1 MRLLEPQKLRREFPP
16 LRSYLIGISGGRDS
30 VTLLHL
36 LVDLGYKNLTVCHLN
51 HQLRGRASDADAGF
65 VEKLAAKYDV
75 DLVVRATNVRK
86 LATKKKMSLEAAG
99 RAARYSFFA
108 SVAKRKRCRTIL
120 LGHHADDLAETFL
133 INLFR
138 GAGPAGLSGIRE
150 IAERRVDD
158 VDLTV
163 VRPLLRV
170 WRDDIDQYVRKHR
183 LKFREDASNKDLSP
197 LRNRV
202 RRQIIPYLEKKLGR
216 NIRQSIWRAAMI
228 AVEEENW
235 LDQMANGQ
243 GDDGDLFV
251 EKLRTL
257 PVALQRRTILKWL
270 RANEIG
276 DVGYDTVELVRSL
289 LEPDT
294 RVAKVNLPQDRHAR
308 RRAKK
313 IFLE

>member
-1 MRLLEPQKLRREFPP
+1 M
-16 LRSYLIGISGGRDS
+16 
-30 VTLLHL
+30 

-51 HQLRGRASDADAGF
+51 HQLRGRASDADARF
-65 VEKLAAKYDV
+65 VDKLAAKYDV
-75 DLVVRATNVRK
+75 DLVAGSTNVRK
-86 LATKKKMSLEAAG
+86 LAAKKKMSIEAAG

-108 SVAKRKRCRTIL
+108 NVAKRRRCRTIF

-158 VDLTV
+158 VDLTI
-163 VRPLLRV
+163 VRPLLRA

-202 RRQIIPYLEKKLGR
+202 RRRIIPYLEKKLGR

-228 AVEEENW
+228 AVEEEAW
-235 LDQMANGQ
+235 LEQMGNGQ
-243 GDDGDLFV
+243 AEDADLFCR
-251 EKLRTL
+251 EA
-257 PVALQRRTILKWL
+257 P
-270 RANEIG
+270 RAAGGIATANDFEMAPG
-276 DVGYDTVELVRSL
+276 
-289 LEPDT
+289 
-294 RVAKVNLPQDRHAR
+294 Q
-308 RRAKK
+308 
-313 IFLE
+313 